1 MFHYQRV
8 WENPR
13 KYAERLLCPA
23 LPSGSCW
30 ETPCENCAKVCHPLV
45 LRARMEQRTN
55 PASCTSKSRP
65 MVVQHIPIHK
75 LGSGKVLF
83 VVGVLGWMRHEEADG
98 VQQLYLNYRLLV
110 RKPLLESHVQMQD
123 VSCISMWSVLLSI
136 IHAMTQ
142 SHFVEAEDSHEEQD
156 DKAWLAMPCLQQSE
170 QSQLVNQNHVQ

>member
-83 VVGVLGWMRHEEADG
+83 VVGVLGWNASWRSRWCATVVLKLSTPCPQTTARKSCSKCRMYLVFPCE
-98 VQQLYLNYRLLV
+98 VFCCQLYMPWLH
-110 RKPLLESHVQMQD
+110 PLCGS
-123 VSCISMWSVLLSI
+123 WR
-136 IHAMTQ
+136 
-142 SHFVEAEDSHEEQD
+142 
-156 DKAWLAMPCLQQSE
+156 
-170 QSQLVNQNHVQ
+170 